1 MNDNMV
7 DGGRTLTCSAGKAL
21 AEIFDRKTM
30 PAAELFRQAEFLAL
44 RLRGC
49 DEYSMCLR
57 LEFYEAGQR
66 ERGAHYFQYNDQSAL
81 GRFDGENYQIG
92 LVDVCSQEYPEMAQ
106 AMRRCHVGMYDVAM
120 GRKPPYDA
128 CPEEVAPIHY

>member
-1 MNDNMV
+1 MTCYHQVDELGKTLNMPV
-7 DGGRTLTCSAGKAL
+7 MVGEFHHGALDRGLNAHGIRGVRTQEDRGKAYRYYV
-21 AEIFDRKTM
+21 E
-30 PAAELFRQAEFLAL
+30 QAL
-44 RLRGC
+44 RSR
-49 DEYSMCLR
+49 Y
-57 LEFYEAGQR
+57 FV
-66 ERGAHYFQYNDQSAL
+66 GAHYFQYNDQSAL